1 MSQLVGDSKVNI
13 EDPRY
18 DQETYSG
25 RAKHFFL
32 TTNPLN
38 LLANDHKLNE
48 AKMIVENYRH
58 GIVSRPDMTLDE
70 LWGAKYLYDSA
81 FHPETKEKMFILGR
95 MSAQVPCNMLIT
107 GFMLTFY
114 KASSA
119 IVFWQFV
126 NQSFN
131 SIVNYTNRSGD
142 KPITNNDLMKSYAVA
157 TTAATATALGL
168 KAAVSKLPAIMAR
181 FVPFAAVAGANC
193 VNLPFMRWNEIRDG
207 IAVFD
212 KDGKRVGE
220 SSQAAKNAITQVVL
234 SRIGMAVPG
243 MIIPPIIMNAL
254 EKKPFLRRTP
264 WLNSPIQILLCG
276 FFLTF
281 TTPMCC
287 ALFPQK
293 SSLPVA
299 KLDEKLREKLLR
311 DGMKETDRVY
321 FNKGL

>member
-1 MSQLVGDSKVNI
+1 MSELVGNSKVNL

-18 DQETYSG
+18 DQSTYDG

-38 LLANDHKLNE
+38 LLATSQQLDE
-48 AKMIVENYRH
+48 AKKIVEDYRH
-58 GIVSRPDMTLDE
+58 GVLSKPDITLDE
-70 LWGAKYLYDSA
+70 LWRAKYLYDSA
-81 FHPETKEKMFILGR
+81 FHPDTKEKMFILGR

-114 KASSA
+114 KSTPA
-119 IVFWQFV
+119 IIFWQFF

-142 KPITNNDLMKSYAVA
+142 KPISNTDLMKSYAVA

-168 KAAVSKLPAIMAR
+168 KAAVSKLPPIVSR

-207 IAVFD
+207 ITVFD
-212 KDGKRVGE
+212 KDGNRVGE
-220 SSQAAKNAITQVVL
+220 SSKAAKKAIAQVVL

-243 MIIPPIIMNAL
+243 MIIPPIIMNSL
-254 EKKPFLRRTP
+254 EKKPFMRRRP
-264 WLNSPIQILLCG
+264 WLNSPIQIVLCG

-293 SSLPVA
+293 SSMAVA
-299 KLDEKLREKLLR
+299 KLDDKLREKLLR

>member
-1 MSQLVGDSKVNI
+1 
-13 EDPRY
+13 
-18 DQETYSG
+18 
-25 RAKHFFL
+25 
-32 TTNPLN
+32 
-38 LLANDHKLNE
+38 
-48 AKMIVENYRH
+48 
-58 GIVSRPDMTLDE
+58 
-70 LWGAKYLYDSA
+70 
-81 FHPETKEKMFILGR
+81 
-95 MSAQVPCNMLIT
+95 
-107 GFMLTFY
+107 
-114 KASSA
+114 
-119 IVFWQFV
+119 
-126 NQSFN
+126 
-131 SIVNYTNRSGD
+131 
-142 KPITNNDLMKSYAVA
+142 
-157 TTAATATALGL
+157 
-168 KAAVSKLPAIMAR
+168 MAR

-212 KDGKRVGE
+212 KDGKRVGGKPFRNKRRQVFTTDLLFLLKLE
-220 SSQAAKNAITQVVL
+220 SSEAAKKAITQVVL

-243 MIIPPIIMNAL
+243 MIIPPIIMNKL
-254 EKKPFLRRTP
+254 EQKPFMSRRP

-299 KLDEKLREKLLR
+299 KLDAKLREKLLH